1 MLEVGN
7 SFTFGYEGDN
17 IMGLAEHHHLFNG
30 ALNSLKKLAR
40 ARGRNTLQKTNV
52 SNEANINT
60 IGKGGGGGSSEIAE
74 PWWRYKQSGLSDSD
88 RAADLKTT
96 DTILSRDSIPYL
108 QTRYHLAP
116 KSTAF
121 GSVGFSTSLK

>member
-60 IGKGGGGGSSEIAE
+60 IGKGGGGGVLGV
-74 PWWRYKQSGLSDSD
+74 R
-88 RAADLKTT
+88 RAMVEVQAV
-96 DTILSRDSIPYL
+96 R
-108 QTRYHLAP
+108 
-116 KSTAF
+116 
-121 GSVGFSTSLK
+121 SL

>member
-60 IGKGGGGGSSEIAE
+60 IGKGGGRGPRRSPSHGGGTSSQVSLTPIV
-74 PWWRYKQSGLSDSD
+74 
-88 RAADLKTT
+88 
-96 DTILSRDSIPYL
+96 L
-108 QTRYHLAP
+108 QT
-116 KSTAF
+116 
-121 GSVGFSTSLK
+121 